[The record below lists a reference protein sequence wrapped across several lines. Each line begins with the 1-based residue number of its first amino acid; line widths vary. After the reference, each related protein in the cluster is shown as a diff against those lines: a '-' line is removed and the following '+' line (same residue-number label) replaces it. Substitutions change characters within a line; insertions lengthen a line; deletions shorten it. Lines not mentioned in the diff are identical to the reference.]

1 MQHYDE
7 EYNYQVLRLLDIDSD
22 SRLSL
27 KFKYN
32 LSFLD
37 AKIEREMLKGNIDG
51 LPGTFSK
58 NVPSRINGVSQEK
71 VSLINNKYALKRLLL
86 IIDDIIE
93 FTDQDIL
100 DSDVSADYDYHSD
113 EENEEIHNEKDTVIE
128 AESLD
133 EEQSEEEL
141 AQMEEDDEEYFQLT
155 FQLLL
160 AEFKVCILFT
170 DNTGLSE
177 IRKKVDERY
186 KYMSTGHNIIFNEI
200 YDILS
205 KAEELRRDSN
215 KDLSSYTL

>member
-1 MQHYDE
+1 
-7 EYNYQVLRLLDIDSD
+7 
-22 SRLSL
+22 
-27 KFKYN
+27 
-32 LSFLD
+32 
-37 AKIEREMLKGNIDG
+37 
-51 LPGTFSK
+51 
-58 NVPSRINGVSQEK
+58 
-71 VSLINNKYALKRLLL
+71 
-86 IIDDIIE
+86 
-93 FTDQDIL
+93 
-100 DSDVSADYDYHSD
+100 
-113 EENEEIHNEKDTVIE
+113 
-128 AESLD
+128 
-133 EEQSEEEL
+133 
-141 AQMEEDDEEYFQLT
+141 MEEDDEEYFQLT